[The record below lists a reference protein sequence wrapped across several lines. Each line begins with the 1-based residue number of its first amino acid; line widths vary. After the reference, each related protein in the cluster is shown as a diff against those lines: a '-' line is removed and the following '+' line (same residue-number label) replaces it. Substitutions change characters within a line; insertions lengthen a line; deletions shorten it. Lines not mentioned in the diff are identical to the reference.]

1 MKKTIIAVYGR
12 KDEGKS
18 SSIKLV
24 CHKLLDE
31 FPNAISSIPKEE
43 ISYSGD
49 ILLVITL
56 GSVRIGIESQGDPNS
71 RMITEETIK
80 YLAEEKCDIILCATR
95 TGGETVH
102 KVDEIADAYNYHTLW
117 LSTFWGPHLSHQVL
131 NDQLSDQIIRL
142 ITSLIVGQL

>member
-1 MKKTIIAVYGR
+1 MNKTIIAVYGR

-24 CHKLLDE
+24 CQKLLDE
-31 FPNAISSIPKEE
+31 FPNATSSIPKEE
-43 ISYSGD
+43 ISYSAD
-49 ILLVITL
+49 ILVIITL
-56 GSVRIGIESQGDPNS
+56 GSIRIGIESQGDPKS

-102 KVDEIADAYNYHTLW
+102 KVDEIAGAYNYRTLW
-117 LSTFWGPHLSHQVL
+117 LSTFWGHHLDHDVL
-131 NDQLSDQIIRL
+131 NNQLSDQIIRF